1 MTTTGSCACHQIEF
15 QYSGNPVLTALCHC
29 VDCQKWTG
37 SAYTSNAVVR
47 RDSFKVTKGTP
58 KIWDIAGD
66 TGKNNRHFFCSACG
80 SSLYSEPEAMPD
92 KTLVKAG
99 TLDKGAASLGGK
111 IDIELYTKDRV
122 GYMTAMRGAKQEAA
136 FVN

>member
-15 QYSGNPVLTALCHC
+15 QYS
-29 VDCQKWTG
+29 
-37 SAYTSNAVVR
+37 
-47 RDSFKVTKGTP
+47 GTP

-122 GYMTAMRGAKQEAA
+122 GYVTAMRGAKQEAA